1 LTMNNGQG
9 QQFQVTVVEVK
20 EEVVV
25 LDANHSLAGQDL
37 TFALELVS
45 IDTPSKIIMP

>member
-1 LTMNNGQG
+1 
-9 QQFQVTVVEVK
+9 
-20 EEVVV
+20 
-25 LDANHSLAGQDL
+25 LAGQDL